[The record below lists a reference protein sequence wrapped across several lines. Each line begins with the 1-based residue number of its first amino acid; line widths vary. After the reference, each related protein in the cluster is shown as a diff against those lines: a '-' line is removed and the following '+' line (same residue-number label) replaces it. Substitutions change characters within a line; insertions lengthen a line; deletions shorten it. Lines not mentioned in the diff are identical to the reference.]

1 MTFSNEVFGKGSPD
15 PKDFLTESDIKK
27 ILTDFFSANNLS
39 GKKVLVII
47 PDSTRTMPLPLFF
60 KLFYELI
67 HDEVKTLDFMIALG
81 THPPMSDEAIA
92 DEIGISIEEMKGKY
106 QDISFFNHHWDD
118 PKTFIELGE
127 FPKNEV
133 IELTKG
139 TVQRAIPIQINKIIL
154 NYDALIVLGPVFPH
168 EVMGFSGGSKYF
180 FPGISGPDLTNTT
193 HWIGALHT
201 CIKTIGLKITPQ
213 RQLIER
219 AANLIPVPK
228 LYCCPVV
235 KKEGIF
241 GFYAGEPYRT
251 WEKAVDLSSQV
262 HVKYVDKPF
271 KKVISVMPHLYDD
284 IWTAGKGMYKL
295 EPVVEDGGELII
307 YAPHITEISYT
318 HGKTLDRIGYH
329 CLDYFLKQW
338 EKFKDEPWGILAH
351 STHVTGL
358 GTYENGIEKKRIKVS
373 LATGIPKE
381 RCERVDLGYVNP
393 QELNLQEYEHKEHEG
408 ILLVPYAGETLY
420 RLKQ

>member
-1 MTFSNEVFGKGSPD
+1 MTFSNKVFGKGSSD
-15 PKDFLTESDIKK
+15 PKDFLNELDIKE

-39 GKKVLVII
+39 GKNVLVII

-81 THPPMSDEAIA
+81 THPPMSNEAIA
-92 DEIGISIEEMKGKY
+92 NEIGISIEEMKEKY
-106 QDISFFNHHWDD
+106 KDISFFNHHWDD
-118 PKTFIELGE
+118 PKTFIQLGE
-127 FPKNEV
+127 FPKDEV

-154 NYDALIVLGPVFPH
+154 NYDTLIVLGPVFPH

-219 AANLIPVPK
+219 AANLIPVPR

-241 GFYAGEPYRT
+241 GFYAGEPYQT

-307 YAPHITEISYT
+307 YAPHINEISYT

-338 EKFKDEPWGILAH
+338 EKYKDEPWGILAH

-373 LATGIPKE
+373 LATSIPKE
-381 RCERVDLGYVNP
+381 RCDRVDLGYVNP
-393 QELNLQEYEHKEHEG
+393 QELNLQEYENKEQEG